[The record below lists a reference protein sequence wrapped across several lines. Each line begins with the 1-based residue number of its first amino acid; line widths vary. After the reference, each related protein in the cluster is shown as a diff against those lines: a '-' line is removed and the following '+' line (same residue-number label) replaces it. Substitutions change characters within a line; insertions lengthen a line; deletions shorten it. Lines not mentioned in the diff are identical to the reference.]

1 MHLRLVDRLGGR
13 PKLWACITRYAL
25 LYGLVLPAPYY
36 AMCFLDASSFL
47 DDSALEFA
55 GTAFLSALFAAV
67 GCVFGAETVAKLLGS
82 ENEYLYGR
90 ITATKIVSTIQ
101 VPAFAA
107 KEDDQTV
114 KPS

>member
-1 MHLRLVDRLGGR
+1 MRQIPSAHIRS
-13 PKLWACITRYAL
+13 
-25 LYGLVLPAPYY
+25 YGMLSCAD
-36 AMCFLDASSFL
+36 FS
-47 DDSALEFA
+47 
-55 GTAFLSALFAAV
+55 FLSALFAAV

-101 VPAFAA
+101 VPSFAA